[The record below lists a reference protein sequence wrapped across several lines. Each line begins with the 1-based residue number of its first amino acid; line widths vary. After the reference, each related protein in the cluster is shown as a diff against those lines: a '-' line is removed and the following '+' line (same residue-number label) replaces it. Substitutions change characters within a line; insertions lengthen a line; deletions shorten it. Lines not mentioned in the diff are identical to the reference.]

1 MTASFDIAFA
11 PIPIP
16 PEADALRAEVRAFLR
31 VALKDRTPA
40 QKAESWNGYDP
51 AFSRAIG
58 QRGWL
63 GMTWPKQYG
72 GHERSALERYVV
84 VEEMLAAGAPVSAHW
99 IADRQSGPAL
109 LRYGTEQQRREILP
123 RIARGECYFGIG
135 MSEPDSGSDLA
146 SVRTRAVETADG
158 YIVNGTKLWTSGAH
172 HAHYIILFCK
182 TAKDSAGAADDR
194 HGGASQFLVDM
205 TTPGLE
211 VRPVYALTGEHHFN
225 EVVFRDCRL
234 PKDALLGKR
243 GDGWAQVMSELAFER
258 SGPERFLSSFQVV
271 VELLKRL
278 GPTPDRADAAAIGR
292 IVSRIAVL
300 RRMSRSVAGMLQAKQ
315 DPSLQAAIVKDLGAV
330 LEQDIPEIAR
340 LIASVEPDIASAD
353 GLEAALAYTIQHAP
367 SFSLR
372 GGTRE
377 ILRGIIARGL
387 GMR

>member
-1 MTASFDIAFA
+1 MTASFDISFA
-11 PIPIP
+11 KIPTP
-16 PEADALRAEVRAFLR
+16 PEAEALRAEVREFLR
-31 VALKDRTPA
+31 VALKDRTSA
-40 QKAESWNGYDP
+40 EKAESWNGYDP

-58 QRGWL
+58 ARGWL
-63 GMTWPKQYG
+63 AMTWPKQYG

-84 VEEMLAAGAPVSAHW
+84 SEEMLAAGAPVSAHW
-99 IADRQSGPAL
+99 IADRQSGPAI
-109 LRYGTEQQRREILP
+109 LRYGTEAQRREILP
-123 RIARGECYFGIG
+123 RIARGECFFGIG

-158 YIVNGTKLWTSGAH
+158 YVVNGTKLWTSGAH

-182 TAKDSAGAADDR
+182 TDGGADDR

-205 TTPGLE
+205 KTPGIE

-225 EVVFRDCRL
+225 EVVFRDCAL

-271 VELLKRL
+271 VELLHRL
-278 GPTPDRADAAAIGR
+278 GPAPDRASAAAIGR
-292 IVSRIAVL
+292 IVARIAVL

-315 DPSLQAAIVKDLGAV
+315 DPGLQAAIVKDLGAV
-330 LEQDIPEIAR
+330 LEQEIPEIAR
-340 LIASVEPDIASAD
+340 VIASVEPDITSAD